1 MLELQRNFCA
11 LLWQTA
17 ILEGVRK
24 LIGLAYAQQKLRLR
38 DELLRLHILFLRR
51 DCERRE
57 VHICS
62 DVLFSGSFIWVVAHR
77 VLTNRLQRS
86 AMPSCKLL
94 LAVVAVVDDHRESA
108 FQRRR
113 CAHMHLRL
121 KRNLNALPR
130 LGMNRIAIE
139 KFEFLG

>member
-1 MLELQRNFCA
+1 MPSKNCDCVMSFCVCIYCFSA
-11 LLWQTA
+11 ATA
-17 ILEGVRK
+17 SAVKFTSAVMSCFRSEGVRK

-108 FQRRR
+108 FQ
-113 CAHMHLRL
+113 
-121 KRNLNALPR
+121 
-130 LGMNRIAIE
+130 
-139 KFEFLG
+139 